1 MLVPVQGLFL
11 AGHGLVLPGYPGDR
25 SVCMRA
31 WLLCCGLLLTTGC
44 GYYIGATAV
53 GPYGY
58 WSYHS
63 AVVTY
68 VDAVQTDIVY
78 RGDVVDCRLQIRNDS
93 DRDDVYR
100 YGAGHP
106 ARFWV
111 LDADG
116 RTIWDSTL
124 HEAPVF
130 GQVSVV
136 IAAYSS
142 LWLSA
147 VWDLRN
153 NSGQSVPAGRYR
165 VYAQALG
172 SLDSGVPLSVV
183 GPVSVDV
190 VDSVSY

>member
-1 MLVPVQGLFL
+1 
-11 AGHGLVLPGYPGDR
+11 
-25 SVCMRA
+25 MR
-31 WLLCCGLLLTTGC
+31 WPLLCLLLLATTGC

-68 VDAVQTDIVY
+68 VDTVQTDIVY
-78 RGDVVDCRLQIRNDS
+78 RGDVVDCRLQIRNES

-100 YGAGHP
+100 YGAGHA

-116 RTIWDSTL
+116 RTVWDSTL
-124 HEAPVF
+124 HQAPVA
-130 GQVSVV
+130 GRVSVD
-136 IAAYSS
+136 IPAYSS
-142 LWLSA
+142 LWFGA
-147 VWDLRN
+147 TWDLRDDYGN
-153 NSGQSVPAGRYR
+153 PVPAGRYR

-172 SLDSGVPLSVV
+172 SLDSGVALSVV
-183 GPVSVDV
+183 GPVTVDV
-190 VDSVSY
+190 VDGFGG